1 MWVEELKEYVC
12 NGTLTSIQLKILL
25 ERLSGMS
32 YEAIR
37 TINNFSCDN
46 VIVTCLI
53 RTSQCKLWYPGHPG
67 GADRYLS
74 PADME
79 KFLVIIKDAED
90 DANCIHVD
98 SALIIAY
105 ELKVIR
111 IKKAVKILEDIKS
124 QKLIHHL
131 DDVNEISRS
140 WIYSIA
146 KEFNIKLVTPQD
158 LEYYRRVYCDSN
170 AIHNFFSSFDTLLFV
185 KDPRLLFNMDETM
198 LSSNKKLKVIVGNDK
213 KHPLV
218 VRPKSITHL
227 TGVIT
232 INANGDY
239 FKPLIILP
247 KKKNWSIENFF
258 NQGTYMF
265 H

>member
-1 MWVEELKEYVC
+1 
-12 NGTLTSIQLKILL
+12 
-25 ERLSGMS
+25 
-32 YEAIR
+32 
-37 TINNFSCDN
+37 
-46 VIVTCLI
+46 
-53 RTSQCKLWYPGHPG
+53 
-67 GADRYLS
+67 
-74 PADME
+74 
-79 KFLVIIKDAED
+79 
-90 DANCIHVD
+90 
-98 SALIIAY
+98 
-105 ELKVIR
+105 
-111 IKKAVKILEDIKS
+111 
-124 QKLIHHL
+124 
-131 DDVNEISRS
+131 
-140 WIYSIA
+140 
-146 KEFNIKLVTPQD
+146 
-158 LEYYRRVYCDSN
+158 
-170 AIHNFFSSFDTLLFV
+170 
-185 KDPRLLFNMDETM
+185 MDETM